1 MKQFLRLV
9 LMGVVVNYCSVVSAR
24 NYYVATSGNDANSG
38 TSTLLPWKTIGKV
51 NAMMASF
58 SAGDSILFKC
68 GDTFTEQ
75 LTIAKS
81 GTTVANIVFGSYEVG
96 AKPIINTAVTVSNWA
111 TTTTANIWVANYTG
125 ALSHIRY
132 VTANDAIQ
140 PIGRFPNLTASNDGF
155 LYHDES
161 WGDSVLRD
169 AALQSSVMNW
179 TGATVVTYSTP
190 YSIDICPIAKHNKDT
205 LFLASNTFYDMYA
218 GYGYFIQNHFATLD
232 VQGEWY
238 LDTLAKKLYYYS
250 TTNPASLSIQAS
262 STDHAVKIN
271 DRINYITINGLS
283 FKNSDSTAVSF
294 KNSSNINISNCD
306 FYNCLNGVRGDG
318 CNNIVV
324 SNNRFNYMHNVSVW
338 FSNLNTAITC
348 TGNTITNNAIISG
361 LGAGGGSG
369 SNNAISVLATN
380 AIITKNTIERCGYIG
395 IRIEGYGGLIA
406 ENRISYFNA
415 KQFDGAGIYSFGTT
429 SMVGSTRLYGT
440 NIIEK
445 NVIKNGIGYRTGTSS
460 GDGINR
466 QPAIYMDFYSLNNT
480 IRQNILHNTN
490 GIILNDGSNS
500 HKAIN
505 NTIYNSDSFNL
516 AHPDIANIHVD
527 VGSSS
532 DTVSNNLLYNV
543 SNKPNLNPYSVI
555 TLDRRT
561 VGGID
566 SILPFVTRKNSVT
579 KNVYFSSQNY
589 RHLPITAS
597 FAFGKYN
604 NLFSQLDSNYY
615 WQPFAL
621 DSFVAS
627 IVDSG
632 YTRTKE
638 TSFGA
643 FNWKN
648 RYEPNSVFKL
658 SDAEYPFSYGS
669 VITNIITSNN
679 AFTTNLS
686 GWSFD
691 SENATNA
698 VTWVASGGLDAGCV
712 QLDLTNANNNSTTL
726 SSARLSRS
734 IGAVSAG
741 YIYRLKFSTI
751 ANSNTGELN
760 VYTTGANSTSK
771 TYTTSTSRKE
781 FVVPI
786 SFSNDVASNSIY
798 FTIHTKGLKV
808 YLDNIVLERIAITQ
822 TNPNDVVVFQVND
835 TSVTKQVNLG
845 TKNYRDYL
853 GNYYTGTIT
862 LQPYSAVLLLQTA
875 TNPLPLQLI
884 DFKGYAKN
892 DHNELVWAT
901 NNEVNIKG
909 FNVEAS
915 TDGLLYNKIAW
926 VAAKGQANNN
936 YTFKDYTAIN
946 ETRYYR
952 LAIQEANG
960 LVTYS
965 SVVKIDRLAVT
976 NTSLKVF
983 PLPNKAGH
991 PLYMQ
996 LQYHS
1001 VASASITVFDNNGRN
1016 VLQQTVRLI
1025 NGINNM
1031 AVNVLNT
1038 GVYKVQIRT
1047 DNNEV
1052 FTKNIVIN

>member
-1 MKQFLRLV
+1 MV
-9 LMGVVVNYCSVVSAR
+9 AAR
-24 NYYVATSGNDANSG
+24 NYYVSNSGSDANPG
-38 TSTLLPWKTIGKV
+38 TSTLTPWKTIGKV
-51 NAMMASF
+51 NAMMTSF
-58 SAGDSILFKC
+58 VAGDSILFKC

-75 LTIAKS
+75 LTINKS
-81 GTTVANIVFGSYEVG
+81 GTTVANIVFGSYDVG
-96 AKPIINTAVTVSNWA
+96 AKPIINTAVTITGWTA
-111 TTTTANIWVANYTG
+111 TSTANIWMATYTG
-125 ALSHIRY
+125 ALSQIRY

-140 PIGRFPNLTASNDGF
+140 PIGRYPNLTAISDGF
-155 LYHDES
+155 LYHDQT
-161 WGDSVLRD
+161 WGDSILRD

-179 TGATVVTYSTP
+179 TGATAVIYATP
-190 YSIDICPIAKHNKDT
+190 YSIDICPIAKHDKDT

-218 GYGYFIQNHFATLD
+218 GYGYFIQNHLATLD
-232 VQGEWY
+232 AQGEWY

-250 TTNPASLSIQAS
+250 TTNPSSLSIQAS
-262 STDHAVKIN
+262 STDHAIKIN

-283 FKNSDSTAVSF
+283 FKNSDSTAISF
-294 KNSSNINISNCD
+294 KSSSNISITNCD

-318 CNNIVV
+318 CSNIVV
-324 SNNRFNYMHNVSVW
+324 SNNRFNYMHNISVW

-369 SNNAISVLATN
+369 SNNAISILATN
-380 AIITKNTIERCGYIG
+380 AVITKNTIERCGYIG
-395 IRIEGYGGLIA
+395 IRIEGYGGLIS

-415 KQFDGAGIYSFGTT
+415 KQFDGGGIYSFGTT
-429 SMVGSTRLYGT
+429 STVGSTRLYGT

-445 NVIKNGIGYRTGTSS
+445 NVIKNGVGYRTGTSS

-480 IRQNILHNTN
+480 LRQNVLYNTN
-490 GIILNDGSNS
+490 GILIGGGSNG

-527 VGSSS
+527 AGTSS
-532 DTVSNNLLYNV
+532 DTVTQNLLYNI
-543 SNKPNLNPYSVI
+543 SNKLNLNPYSVI

-561 VGGID
+561 VAGID

-579 KNVYFSSQNY
+579 KNIYFSSQNY

-621 DSFVAS
+621 DTFVAS
-627 IVDSG
+627 IIDSG

-643 FNWKN
+643 VNWKN

-658 SDAEYPFSYGS
+658 ADAEYPFSYGS
-669 VITNIITSNN
+669 VLSNIITSNN
-679 AFTTNLS
+679 TFTTNLT

-712 QLDLTNANNNSTTL
+712 QLDLTNASTSSTTL

-741 YIYRLKFSTI
+741 YIYRLKFSMI

-760 VYTTGANSTSK
+760 VYTTGANSTTK

-786 SFSNDVASNSIY
+786 SFSNDVASNTIY
-798 FTIHTKGLKV
+798 FSIHSKGLKV
-808 YLDNIVLERIAITQ
+808 YLDNIMLERVAITQ
-822 TNPNDVVVFQVND
+822 ANPADVVVFEVND
-835 TSVTKQVNLG
+835 TSISKQVSLG
-845 TKNYRDYL
+845 TKYYRDYL

-862 LQPYSAVLLLQTA
+862 LQPYSSILLLQTA
-875 TNPLPLQLI
+875 TSPLPLQLLN
-884 DFKGYAKN
+884 FAGKN
-892 DHNELVWAT
+892 VDDHNELFWVT
-901 NNEVNIKG
+901 KNEIDIKG
-909 FNVEAS
+909 FTIQAS
-915 TDGLLYNKIAW
+915 NDGQLYSNIGW
-926 VAAKGQANNN
+926 LSAKGKTNNDYSFN
-936 YTFKDYTAIN
+936 DYTAIN
-946 ETRYYR
+946 KTKYYR
-952 LAIQEANG
+952 LATQEGSG

-965 SVVKIDRLAVT
+965 SVIKIDKQAT
-976 NTSLKVF
+976 NNTSLKIF
-983 PLPNKAGH
+983 PLPNKAGN
-991 PLYMQ
+991 PLQLQ

-1001 VASASITVFDNNGRN
+1001 AANASITVFDNNGRS
-1016 VLQQTVRLI
+1016 VLQQTVRLV
-1025 NGINNM
+1025 NGVNNM
-1031 AVNVLNT
+1031 ALNILNT

-1047 DNNEV
+1047 NNNEV
-1052 FTKNIVIN
+1052 FIKNIVIN

>member
-9 LMGVVVNYCSVVSAR
+9 MIGVVVSYCSVVSAR

-51 NAMMASF
+51 NAMIASF

-81 GTTVANIVFGSYEVG
+81 GTTVANIVFGNYEVG

-111 TTTTANIWVANYTG
+111 TTTTTNIWVANYTG

-179 TGATVVTYSTP
+179 TGATAVTYSTP

-218 GYGYFIQNHFATLD
+218 GYGYFIQNHLSTLD
-232 VQGEWY
+232 TQGEWY

-250 TTNPASLSIQAS
+250 TTNPSSLSIQAS
-262 STDHAVKIN
+262 STDHAIKIN

-283 FKNSDSTAVSF
+283 FKNSDSTAISF
-294 KNSSNINISNCD
+294 KNSSNISITNCD

-318 CNNIVV
+318 CSSIVV
-324 SNNRFNYMHNVSVW
+324 SNNRFNYMHNNSVW

-348 TGNTITNNAIISG
+348 TVNTITNNAIISG

-380 AIITKNTIERCGYIG
+380 AVITKNTIERCGYIG

-480 IRQNILHNTN
+480 IRQNVLHNTN
-490 GIILNDGSNS
+490 GIILNDGSNG
-500 HKAIN
+500 HKVIN

-527 VGSSS
+527 VGTSS
-532 DTVSNNLLYNV
+532 DTVSNNLLYNI
-543 SNKPNLNPYSVI
+543 SNKPNLNPNLVI

-597 FAFGKYN
+597 FTFGKYN

-621 DSFVAS
+621 DTFVAS

-643 FNWKN
+643 FSWKN

-669 VITNIITSNN
+669 VISNIITSNN

-686 GWSFD
+686 GWSVD

-698 VTWVASGGLDAGCV
+698 VTWVASGGLDAGCTM
-712 QLDLTNANNNSTTL
+712 LDLTNANSNSATL

-741 YIYRLKFSTI
+741 FIYRLKFSMI
-751 ANSNTGELN
+751 ANSSAGALN
-760 VYTTGANSTSK
+760 VYTNGANSTSK
-771 TYTTSTSRKE
+771 TYTTSTNRKE
-781 FVVPI
+781 FIVPI

-808 YLDNIVLERIAITQ
+808 YLDNIVLERVAITQ

-835 TSVTKQVNLG
+835 TSVAKQVNLG

-862 LQPYSAVLLLQTA
+862 LQPYTSILLLQTA
-875 TNPLPLQLI
+875 TSPLPLQLVN
-884 DFKGYAKN
+884 FKGYAKN

-901 NNEVNIKG
+901 NNEVNIRG

-915 TDGLLYNKIAW
+915 TDGQWYKKIAW
-926 VAAKGQANNN
+926 IDAKGQTTNN
-936 YTFKDYTAIN
+936 YSFQDYTAIN
-946 ETRYYR
+946 QTKYYR
-952 LAIQEANG
+952 LAIQEDG
-960 LVTYS
+960 MPTTYS
-965 SVVKIDRLAVT
+965 NMVKLSSA
-976 NTSLKVF
+976 TSTADFLKVF
-983 PLPNKAGH
+983 PLPSKAGQ
-991 PLYMQ
+991 PLQ
-996 LQYHS
+996 LQLYYHQ
-1001 VASASITVFDNNGRN
+1001 ATTAAITVFDNSGKKI
-1016 VLQQTVRLI
+1016 LQQNISLV
-1025 NGINNM
+1025 NGVNN
-1031 AVNVLNT
+1031 LQIIILKK
-1038 GVYKVQIRT
+1038 GLHRVQIQT
-1047 DNNEV
+1047 NKGDIFLKTAMV
-1052 FTKNIVIN
+1052 Y